1 MEYLGN
7 HFLFPIGKQ
16 IPIGNRFLMT
26 AIIKRFNN
34 LRIFRL
40 VTIPHEVIARHYEL
54 DPRELDPRDGA
65 EKKLWSQENRQES
78 GSPWLMPEPIGAKT
92 I

>member
-1 MEYLGN
+1 
-7 HFLFPIGKQ
+7 
-16 IPIGNRFLMT
+16 MT

-40 VTIPHEVIARHYEL
+40 ATIPHEVITRHYEL

-65 EKKLWSQENRQES
+65 DEPEICQENRQES
-78 GSPWLMPEPIGAKT
+78 GATWLMPEPIGAKS